1 MAPPFNNRGYASG
14 ELINCKEKRC
24 FPLWI
29 HRGRHCCANIL
40 MNIDYL
46 FYGCF
51 LAILVFS
58 ALMYWMASIKQ
69 RQFSHQANQ
78 LLILQKANNDQLG
91 NILKELRRHSK
102 LLAEII
108 DEAAN
113 SPAYEDES
121 LEPIQEE
128 EVGFID
134 ISRKIYIG
142 NLEYSTTEAELM
154 DLFQKY
160 GTIESVNIPLNRYN
174 GRARGFGFVTFE
186 NEADAEHAIEMN
198 GQEFKSR
205 SLQVNFAKE
214 RD

>member
-1 MAPPFNNRGYASG
+1 
-14 ELINCKEKRC
+14 
-24 FPLWI
+24 
-29 HRGRHCCANIL
+29 

-58 ALMYWMASIKQ
+58 GLIYWMASIKQ
-69 RQFSHQANQ
+69 RQLAHQADR
-78 LLILQKANNDQLG
+78 LLGLQKANNDQLG

-102 LLAEII
+102 LLTEII

-113 SPAYEDES
+113 SPAYDDES
-121 LEPIQEE
+121 AEHFEE
-128 EVGFID
+128 EEMGVIE

-142 NLEYSTTEAELM
+142 NLEYSTTETELL

-174 GRARGFGFVTFE
+174 GRARGFGFVTFQH
-186 NEADAEHAIEMN
+186 EADAEHAMEMN
-198 GQEFKSR
+198 GQAFKSR
-205 SLQVNFAKE
+205 TLQVNFAKE